1 MKHNHCSP
9 ALAKGFTLVEV
20 LVALGIFSV
29 VIVSALQLQ
38 QNSSNVSRVIINTAS
53 LQEEVRNVAAL
64 INDEVQRAVYVFP
77 PCGVY
82 KTDGSVAPIL
92 NTCSTS
98 VNPAWYDTSGQKVS
112 VVFSRFTLAASGNTT
127 KRPDTGSRIWT
138 PGVNA
143 APILAMIVA
152 PRRPGTGT
160 CMSANAAEQ
169 ARSCYQFVAYYPI
182 KRSDVTRASG
192 STSSEQLDVDPG
204 NQNQWVLMEFRRNI
218 SVVMS
223 GRTQALGGL
232 SVTTP
237 DIHWTEV
244 GCDSS
249 GYSCTTLGAAPRFDP
264 EVFLQRTNRSLPAL
278 RPSTGDPVEIGS
290 FVVRMFDVVQ
300 NVTGTGGSIVLVGV
314 RPWNGT
320 TSGFQIS
327 YPTGA
332 VDARGVTEVRIRLQG
347 ELIRGA
353 NTYRFP
359 SQGPIEV
366 YASPRNL
373 ATIN

>member
-1 MKHNHCSP
+1 MKHIHCSS
-9 ALAKGFTLVEV
+9 ALQKGFTLIEV
-20 LVALGIFSV
+20 LVSLAVFSV

-38 QNSSNVSRVIINTAS
+38 RNSSDVSRTIVNTSS

-82 KTDGSVAPIL
+82 ATNGSSAPVL
-92 NTCSTS
+92 NPCSTS
-98 VNPAWYDTSGQKVS
+98 ANPAWYDTSGQRIS

-127 KRPDTGSRIWT
+127 KRPDTGNRTWT
-138 PGVNA
+138 PGENA

-152 PRRPGTGT
+152 PRRPGTGS
-160 CMSANAAEQ
+160 CMGSTDAERS
-169 ARSCYQFVAYYPI
+169 RSCYQFVAYYPV

-192 STSSEQLDVDPG
+192 STSSEQLDTDPD
-204 NQNQWVLMEFRRNI
+204 NQNQWVLMEYRRNL

-223 GRTQALGGL
+223 GRTQALGSL

-237 DIHWTEV
+237 DILWTEV
-244 GCDSS
+244 GCDSL
-249 GYSCTTLGAAPRFDP
+249 GYSCSLGAAPRFDP
-264 EVFLQRTNRSLPAL
+264 EIFLQRSNRSLPAL
-278 RPSTGDPVEIGS
+278 RPSTQDPVEIGS

-300 NVTGTGGSIVLVGV
+300 NITGSQGNIVLVGL

-320 TSGFQIS
+320 TSGFQIT

-347 ELIRGA
+347 ELIRG
-353 NTYRFP
+353 TSIYRFP
-359 SQGPIEV
+359 VREPIEV

-373 ATIN
+373 ATVN